1 MRPIKLTFSS
11 FGPYPKVEV
20 VDFTKLKN
28 SNIFAISGPT
38 GSGKTTIFDA
48 ICYALYGSASGSE
61 RDSQMFR
68 SQFADVSDITRVEL
82 TFSVKG
88 VQYTVERTPRQERP
102 KKRGEGFTVKEATVH
117 LQGKNI
123 NLSKASD
130 VDKYLQNL
138 LGMNKDQFKQIV
150 LLPQGEFKKLL
161 LSETREKEV
170 IFRKIFNTNMIN
182 QMQDELASEKS
193 KLDNKLTGLQQ
204 NIRTLLDQVSSEVT
218 IDDLI
223 EKNQKLQKEKIQLE
237 EAKKIEQL
245 KITKLQNELH
255 VIDSQLKYRA
265 QLKISL
271 ARELELSKQKDDFS
285 EIEYVLNNKHN
296 LLLINSNRENYLK
309 TSNKLEVLK
318 KERDELEVKCMK
330 IEKDTIESRNKLN
343 VLRKEQANVPE
354 LLTQIEGLQQVLT
367 EYSEKKQV
375 NITLNTLISELTSKS
390 CRQNEV
396 NELLTKII
404 ADEQEYYRLQV
415 EIPKYSTEVKEL
427 KQRGVELEKTHRA
440 KSKYKSLNDDIKCF
454 AVNVQNENNKL
465 TIAEQQLI
473 KMRNNFIKANA
484 GMLAKQLH
492 DGESCPVCGSCSHPN
507 KAVLPEYAPSKEEI
521 EEEES
526 KLVNIRKKVSEQL
539 NKLELMKHQ
548 LESLKTEFAEEVD
561 YEQQIQEIDSKILE
575 LKSEIVNSNSK
586 SEELQ
591 VSIQRKNELEQENQK
606 LIGELSSIDTKKQ
619 EAVKKLE
626 SLQLDTT
633 EDQIVEI
640 SSRKEELEGYVNS
653 INGKVE
659 QLAKQYE
666 IESEALQTC
675 KLQLENKI
683 SSAKYTSDNLK
694 LICTELEKLCST
706 VDNVDEYLA
715 LLKDIDNLET
725 KYKEYT
731 NNVQK
736 TNAAIVNLKEQ
747 IVPEM
752 NIDRQGVEKQL
763 QNIQQIAKELDSKIL
778 TAATQIGKYQS
789 IINDGIAYQ
798 NEYEKL
804 NEKYKTIGTISD
816 VANGKTASKIS
827 FERYMLSVY
836 FKQIIAQ
843 ANTYL
848 TKMTNNRYLLK
859 YRDTGKG
866 NGARGLNLD
875 VIDNY
880 TSLSRDVKSLSG
892 GECFKASLALALGLS
907 DIIQANSG
915 GIHIEA
921 MFIDEGFG
929 TLDSDSLANAVET
942 LLQIET
948 TGRIIGLISHVEE
961 LKSQV
966 ENKIIVET
974 SPRGSNLVVNFT

>member
-68 SQFADVSDITRVEL
+68 SQFADVSDMTRVEL

-102 KKRGEGFTVKEATVH
+102 KKRGEGFTIKETTVH

-138 LGMNKDQFKQIV
+138 LGMSKDQFKQIV

-204 NIRTLLDQVSSEVT
+204 NIRTLLDQISSDVT

-223 EKNQKLQKEKIQLE
+223 ENNQKLQEGKIQLE
-237 EAKKIEQL
+237 EARKVEQL
-245 KITKLQNELH
+245 KITTLQNELH

-285 EIEYVLNNKHN
+285 EIEYVLKNKHN
-296 LLLINSNRENYLK
+296 LLLINSNRENFLK
-309 TSNKLEVLK
+309 TSNKLEDLK
-318 KERDELEVKCMK
+318 KERDELEVKCTK

-343 VLRKEQANVPE
+343 LLRKEQANVPE
-354 LLTQIEGLQQVLT
+354 LITQVEGLQQIIT
-367 EYSEKKQV
+367 EYNEKNRV
-375 NITLNTLISELTSKS
+375 SLTLKTLTFELSSKS
-390 CRQNEV
+390 SRQNEV
-396 NELLTKII
+396 KELLTKII
-404 ADEQEYYRLQV
+404 ADEQKYYRLQV
-415 EIPKYSTEVKEL
+415 EIPKYSTGVKEL
-427 KQRGVELEKTHRA
+427 KQKNVELENAYQT
-440 KSKYKSLNDDIKCF
+440 KSKYLSLNDDIKHF
-454 AVNVQNENNKL
+454 AVNVKIENDKL
-465 TIAEQQLI
+465 AVAEQQLI
-473 KMRNNFIKANA
+473 EMRNNFIKASA
-484 GMLAKQLH
+484 GLLANQLH

-507 KAVLPEYAPSKEEI
+507 KAVLPDYAPTKEEI
-521 EEEES
+521 EEAEL

-548 LESLKTEFAEEVD
+548 LESLKTEFDNEVD
-561 YEQQIQEIDSKILE
+561 YEQQILETDSKILE
-575 LKSEIVNSNSK
+575 LKSKIVNSK
-586 SEELQ
+586 YKIEKLQ
-591 VSIQRKNELEQENQK
+591 VSIKRKDELEQESQK

-619 EAVKKLE
+619 EVEKKLE
-626 SLQLDTT
+626 NLQLDTT
-633 EDQIVEI
+633 EDQIIEI
-640 SSRKEELEGYVNS
+640 SSRKEELEKHVKS
-653 INGKVE
+653 INGKVD

-666 IESEALQTC
+666 IESEELQTC

-683 SSAKYTSDNLK
+683 SSAKYTSDNLE
-694 LICTELEKLCST
+694 LISSELEKLCLT
-706 VDNVDEYLA
+706 IDNVDECLV
-715 LLKDIDNLET
+715 LLKDIDSLET

-736 TNAAIVNLKEQ
+736 TNTTIANLKEH
-747 IVPEM
+747 IAPEM
-752 NIDRQGVEKQL
+752 NIDKQSVEKQL
-763 QNIQQIAKELDSKIL
+763 QDIQQIVKELDSKIL
-778 TAATQIGKYQS
+778 IAATQIGKYQS
-789 IINDGIAYQ
+789 IISDGMSYQ
-798 NEYEKL
+798 KEYEKL

-827 FERYMLSVY
+827 FERYMLSMY

-866 NGARGLNLD
+866 NAARGLNLD

-929 TLDSDSLANAVET
+929 TLDSESLANAVET

-974 SPRGSNLVVNFT
+974 SPRGSNLVVNFS